1 MTTQSGNMTTANKRG
16 LSIRKKALFL
26 AVLALLSFL
35 MAEAASQFALRVAY
49 GRRLTESER
58 LNDYD
63 SQLGWVNMKNRRAID
78 RYGPN
83 KSATHNAL
91 GLRAAKEYTTAIP
104 AGRYRITF
112 LGDSFTY
119 GVDVGDA
126 GTFPSQLESL
136 APSIEAVN
144 MAVAGYGIDQM
155 YLSYIRDGGRLETN
169 LLVLAVIEDD
179 LRRMKLSAFL
189 VQNPKPR
196 VFLSGDRLIV
206 ANVPVPTWGLAART
220 GWIEELPNSLAS
232 VQILRSVYDLFV
244 QNYDPLPVAERVFA
258 DLNNVAAQ
266 KHQRFAVVYLPAK
279 TDVASDRQS
288 LAAKQLQDTA
298 ARDHIPFF
306 DLTSSFKEALTRE
319 SVPLFGKGVHYSEA
333 GYKVVAK
340 LLLNELKREF
350 PDVRR

>member
-1 MTTQSGNMTTANKRG
+1 MTTAGEPG
-16 LSIRKKALFL
+16 LSIRKKVLFL
-26 AVLALLSFL
+26 AVIALLSIL
-35 MAEAASQFALRVAY
+35 LAEAASQLALRVAY
-49 GRRLTESER
+49 GRRLTEAER

-63 SQLGWVNMKNRRAID
+63 SQLGWVNMKNRGAVD

-83 KSATHNAL
+83 KNATHNAL
-91 GLRAAKEYTTAIP
+91 GLRATREYTAAIP
-104 AGRYRITF
+104 AGRYRIIF

-119 GVDVGDA
+119 GVDAGDA
-126 GTFPSQLESL
+126 GTYPAQLESL

-144 MAVAGYGIDQM
+144 MAVAGYGVDQM
-155 YLSYIRDGGRLETN
+155 FLSYMRDGSRLDAN
-169 LLVLAVIEDD
+169 LLVLAFIEDD

-196 VFLSGDRLIV
+196 LFLNGDRLTV

-244 QNYDPLPVAERVFA
+244 QKYDPLPVAERVFA
-258 DLNNVAAQ
+258 DLNNAAAQ
-266 KHQRFAVVYLPAK
+266 KHQRFAIIYLPAK

-288 LAAKQLQDTA
+288 PAAKQLQDSA

-306 DLTSSFKEALTRE
+306 NLTSSFKEVLARE
-319 SVPLFGKGVHYSEA
+319 RAPLFGKGVHYSEA
-333 GYKVVAK
+333 GYKVIAE
-340 LLLNELKREF
+340 LLLNELKKGF
-350 PDVRR
+350 PDVPR